1 MMRDSYRFVLLL
13 PFLIFGVG
21 VWLYFQTENE
31 VRVQMAQAQA
41 RWRVGDNEKAVA
53 LYESISERYPASRY
67 ADDALWE
74 AGSIYYFNYYDVNRA
89 ISSFQ
94 LLVTRYPGTP
104 LARESHLKIAEI
116 DELAL
121 KDLNAAV
128 EHWREALAVDP
139 SIRSRRQIHFKMG
152 DAYLKMGRF
161 KEAKRQFQVVIGD
174 GLEDHLS
181 EQACVRTGAILQIVK
196 DYRQSVEFFQQVLER
211 SKCADCRLRAKLG
224 LIESYEFMDDL
235 PKAIAT
241 ANSIQPSEYPEPLKK
256 GVLKRL
262 TDKNRY
268 YGR

>member
-1 MMRDSYRFVLLL
+1 MRDSYRFVLFL
-13 PFLIFGVG
+13 PFLIFGAG

-31 VRVQMAQAQA
+31 VRVEMAQAQA
-41 RWRVGDNEKAVA
+41 KWRVGAYDEAIT
-53 LYESISERYPASRY
+53 LYESVSARFPASRY

-74 AGSIYYFNYYDVNRA
+74 AGAIYYFNYYDVNRA
-89 ISSFQ
+89 LSCFQ
-94 LLVTRYPGTP
+94 QLVSRYPGTP
-104 LARESHLKIAEI
+104 LAKESHLKLAEI
-116 DELAL
+116 NETAL

-128 EHWREALAVDP
+128 EQWQAALAVDT

-161 KEAKRQFQVVIGD
+161 DNARRQFEVVLGD

-181 EQACVRTGAILQIVK
+181 EQACVRIGAVLQIQK
-196 DYRQSVEFFQQVLER
+196 NYSRSVDFFRRVLDR
-211 SKCADCRLRAKLG
+211 SHCADCRLRAKLG

-235 PKAIAT
+235 PKAIET
-241 ANSIQPSEYPEPLKK
+241 ANSIQPGEYPEPLKK